1 MLSKC
6 ANPSCTAAFLY
17 LHEGK
22 LFRMEVV
29 QPSDGAQE
37 DFKSDG
43 NGRTTQRLEY
53 FWLCDACAA
62 QMTIVRTATGR
73 VKTAPLM
80 AFRAAS

>member
-29 QPSDGAQE
+29 QRGNGAEEDPKRDG
-37 DFKSDG
+37 D
-43 NGRTTQRLEY
+43 GRTTQRLEY
-53 FWLCDACAA
+53 FWLCDACAT
-62 QMTIVRTATGR
+62 QMTIVRTAGGR
-73 VKTAPLM
+73 VKTEPLM